1 MGDLIFAN
9 LWQIKDGMDEITVDN
24 LYEQPPQPLTIPLNP
39 DRSATYNAQQY
50 YKQVQQTKLNLKMP
64 PSLLSKTAEDI
75 DYLDTLHTLIINAEN
90 AAEIA
95 V

>member
-39 DRSATYNAQQY
+39 DRSATYNAQQ
-50 YKQVQQTKLNLKMP
+50 VL
-64 PSLLSKTAEDI
+64 
-75 DYLDTLHTLIINAEN
+75 
-90 AAEIA
+90 
-95 V
+95 